1 MPRLIAK
8 GALFASMWISAG
20 LPVPASEPEIV
31 SVRKIWD
38 RGEHNAFTDLIRFQ
52 DRWWCTFRE
61 AKDHG
66 PSLGQVRVIV
76 STDGE
81 KWESAAL
88 LEERE
93 VDLRDPKLPIMPDGR
108 LMLIM
113 GAASIGAR
121 PSVLAR
127 PESPS
132 PPTDA
137 NGSATTRRMKAKRAS
152 TWQPF
157 VSKTKDSHEG
167 R

>member
-20 LPVPASEPEIV
+20 LPVPASEPENV

-38 RGEHNAFTDLIRFQ
+38 RGEHNAFSDLIRFQ

-93 VDLRDPKLPIMPDGR
+93 VDLRDPKLSIMPDGR

-113 GAASIGAR
+113 GG
-121 PSVLAR
+121 SVYR
-127 PESPS
+127 GTPFGTRSPRVS
-132 PPTDA
+132 F
-137 NGSATTRRMKAKRAS
+137 SADGRQWIS
-152 TWQPF
+152 YY
-157 VSKTKDSHEG
+157 SSHEG
-167 R
+167 KTSIYLATIRFKN